1 MTTRPMLESDI
12 EAVRAMYSE
21 SKLQD
26 GWPNFAEMVEARVVE
41 EDGKIVAVAAARM
54 VPEMILILGK
64 GHPAARLYWLKALH
78 GRMLEF
84 LRERGLK
91 RAIAFVPPQIER
103 AYARRLQLMGFQPG
117 LSAFVFLAE
126 DEADVIRVG
135 DQIGD
140 VRE

>member
-1 MTTRPMLESDI
+1 MQE
-12 EAVRAMYSE
+12 VRRLYTE

-26 GWPNFAEMVEARVVE
+26 GWPDFSQMVDARVVV

-64 GHPAARLYWLKALH
+64 GHPAARLYWLKLLY

-84 LRERGLK
+84 LQENGWK

-103 AYARRLQLMGFQPG
+103 AYARRLLQMGFQPG
-117 LSAFVFLAE
+117 LSAFVYLAE
-126 DEADVIRVG
+126 EKDVNGDSSEVG
-135 DQIGD
+135 TTGG
-140 VRE
+140 

>member
-1 MTTRPMLESDI
+1 MMRPLTKDDM
-12 EAVRAMYSE
+12 EAVRLLYDE

-26 GWPNFAEMVEARVVE
+26 GWPDFAEMVEAQVIV

-64 GHPAARLYWLKALH
+64 GHPAARLYWLKLLY
-78 GRMLEF
+78 GKMLEF
-84 LRERGLK
+84 LQERGLK

-103 AYARRLQLMGFQPG
+103 AYARRLRSFGFQPG

-126 DEADVIRVG
+126 EKECQVAAESKVDC
-135 DQIGD
+135 
-140 VRE
+140 